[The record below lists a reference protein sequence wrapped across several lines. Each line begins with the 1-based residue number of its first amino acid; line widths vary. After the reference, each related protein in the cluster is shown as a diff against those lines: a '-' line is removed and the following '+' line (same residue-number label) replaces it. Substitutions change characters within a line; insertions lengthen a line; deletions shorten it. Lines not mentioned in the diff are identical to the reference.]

1 MLNAI
6 RNLFRPNRV
15 YLWNWVEGEWGH
27 CIAKTPAQAIQ
38 IATQKQRP
46 GRTLDRTTLK
56 ESNTEEIAYIRKAY
70 SVWYSE
76 EVVS

>member
-1 MLNAI
+1 MLDTI
-6 RNLFRPNRV
+6 LNLFRPDKV

-38 IATQKQRP
+38 IATNKQRH

-56 ESNTEEIAYIRKAY
+56 ESNPEEIAYIRKAY
-70 SVWYSE
+70 SVWYTG